1 MSQIADDDFVF
12 PLMDCCESPSLDTT
26 DDGNRE
32 QICSNCKTQFN
43 ADNFTSINNALQWLM
58 YLRNN

>member
-43 ADNFTSINNALQWLM
+43 ADNFTSNNDALQ
-58 YLRNN
+58 